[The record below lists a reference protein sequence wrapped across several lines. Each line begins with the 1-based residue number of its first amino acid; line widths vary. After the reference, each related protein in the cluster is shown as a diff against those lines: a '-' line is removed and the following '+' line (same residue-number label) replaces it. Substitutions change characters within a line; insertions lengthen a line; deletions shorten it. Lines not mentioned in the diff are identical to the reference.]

1 MDSVARVSLPTNPPT
16 AIEAA
21 SPRNQLLAQLIKYGI
36 FGGLGALSDFLAF
49 TALHAWL
56 HVPIIPANVVS
67 ILVGITVSFLLN
79 SSITFAKTDYR
90 AKRAMRFFAVGITGL
105 LLSNVLLYLLTSP
118 LQVAALWA
126 KLVTIPIIALLQ
138 FVLNRSWTFAEIR
151 DKPQLKG
158 DQ

>member
-1 MDSVARVSLPTNPPT
+1 MDSVARVSIPTNPPT
-16 AIEAA
+16 VVEAA
-21 SPRNQLLAQLIKYGI
+21 SPRNRLFAQLIKYGI
-36 FGGLGALSDFLAF
+36 FGGLGALSDFLVF
-49 TALHAWL
+49 TALHAWF
-56 HVPIIPANVVS
+56 HVPVIPANVVS

-90 AKRAMRFFAVGITGL
+90 AQRAMRFFAVGIAGL
-105 LLSNVLLYLLTSP
+105 LLSNLLLYLLTSP
-118 LQVAALWA
+118 LQVAAVWA

-151 DKPQLKG
+151 DKQPLKG